1 MLTLSGSPN
10 RQANGIEIFLLPSEL
25 SEKLLI
31 DLIEEYGSIELGV
44 GISSQPSSRKLI
56 ETLKAVTNGF
66 LVLNA
71 VYLENQIIRLPD
83 ALEQKTWEKDWKL
96 PLNWLSPDV
105 TSMKTTPSPETS
117 LCHVPLGSLKT
128 ILKAHGIKAF
138 LTTKWNALILD
149 KLPENPG
156 EISDPFRAKPPH
168 LLTTF

>member
-1 MLTLSGSPN
+1 V
-10 RQANGIEIFLLPSEL
+10 FSER
-25 SEKLLI
+25 LLI

-71 VYLENQIIRLPD
+71 VYLENQMIRFPD
-83 ALEQKTWEKDWKL
+83 TLERKTLEKDWEL

-105 TSMKTTPSPETS
+105 SSMKNASSRETAYS
-117 LCHVPLGSLKT
+117 RVPLGSLKT

-138 LTTKWNALILD
+138 LTAEWNALMLD
-149 KLPENPG
+149 KLPENPV
-156 EISDPFRAKPPH
+156 EISDLLREKSAQ